1 VSGYAGFP
9 GRDVRAKLDH
19 PVVDADA
26 HVVEP
31 LFAIEGYMREVA
43 GNATTEK
50 WLARKDTRIGTKGIW
65 WGAPSGTHTAD
76 RAMAMLPRYFAS
88 RMDECGIDFAHML
101 TTYGIGDLYLQDEDQ
116 RIAFCRAINT
126 MYADIFRDVKDRV
139 RPVAIVPTNTPAE
152 AIRELEFAVLE
163 LGHKAIMIG
172 TEIRAPWPEVARE
185 APHLGLFA
193 PNWRS
198 IAYDSEHDYDPFWKR
213 CVELGIA
220 PICHTDGRGMGY
232 RRSPSNYMF
241 NHIGGFATGSEY
253 FCRALFFGGVTKR
266 FPTLNFAFL
275 EGGAAWAQTLINDIV
290 EHWEKRNR
298 VNLEQ
303 DLDPAKLDVALLAE
317 LFDRYGDDK
326 QFTGKKI
333 AATPHGGLSS
343 PGRPELFDEF
353 AQSGMEEI
361 RDLRELFC
369 DNFHFGCEADDR
381 MTSVAFNRKLNPV
394 GAALK
399 AMFGSDIGHWDVMD
413 ASTILSEAWS
423 LVEAGLIT
431 ENDFRDLT
439 FTNPVTLH
447 TRTNPDYFTGTAIE
461 GAVEK
466 LLPKAAAVS

>member
-1 VSGYAGFP
+1 MSGHADFP
-9 GRDVRAKLDH
+9 GSDVRAKLDH
-19 PVVDADA
+19 PVVDADG
-26 HVVEP
+26 H
-31 LFAIEGYMREVA
+31 LIEAEWLLDEYVRDVA
-43 GNATTEK
+43 GPEIQQR
-50 WLARKDTRIGTKGIW
+50 WLNRPAPYGPTKMIW
-65 WGAPSGTHTAD
+65 WGYPSAAHTRD
-76 RAMAMLPRYFAS
+76 RAMSMFPNYFAA
-88 RMDECGIDFAHML
+88 RMEECGIDFAHML